1 VADVVVA
8 VLGLAL
14 LVAFLAVLGL
24 MIRVSARDIRRARV
38 RRDGAPPDASRVGMV
53 AYLASLIS
61 SPDDAGASR
70 RRPPP
75 GT

>member
-1 VADVVVA
+1 

-14 LVAFLAVLGL
+14 LVAFLAVFGL
-24 MIRVSARDIRRARV
+24 LIRVSARDIRRARA
-38 RRDGAPPDASRVGMV
+38 RRKGSPPDASRVGMV
-53 AYLASLIS
+53 AYLTSLIS
-61 SPDDAGASR
+61 SPHDAGASR